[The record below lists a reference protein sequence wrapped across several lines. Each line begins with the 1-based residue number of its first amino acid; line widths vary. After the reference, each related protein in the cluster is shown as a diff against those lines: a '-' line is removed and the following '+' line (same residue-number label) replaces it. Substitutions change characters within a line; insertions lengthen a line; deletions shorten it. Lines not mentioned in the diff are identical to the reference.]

1 MENIKYM
8 RLVLPIRYGEEDI
21 PKFFPWRNE
30 DILDITYDIR
40 TGEIYNPENKRIVTG
55 AIIEWNNKTKRVN
68 RDKLKFKGIYE
79 LNDLKVVDE
88 GSYYLLDEC
97 FNVLYALEQEYV
109 PDSYS
114 VDGEFDDYI
123 NLHIDLNNC
132 KILNL
137 KQNATFKEFLDA

>member
-8 RLVLPIRYGEEDI
+8 RLVLPIRYGEGDI
-21 PKFFPWRNE
+21 PLFFPWRNYN
-30 DILDITYDIR
+30 ILDITYNIN
-40 TGEIYNPENKRIVTG
+40 TGEIFNPENTKIPLDD
-55 AIIEWNNKTKRVN
+55 IIKWNNKTKRVN